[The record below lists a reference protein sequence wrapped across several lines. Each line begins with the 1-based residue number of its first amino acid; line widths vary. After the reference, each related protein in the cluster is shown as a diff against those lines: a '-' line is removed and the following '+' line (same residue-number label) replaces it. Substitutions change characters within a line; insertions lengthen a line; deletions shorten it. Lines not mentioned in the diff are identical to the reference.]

1 MSHQRVNVRHRRSLT
16 PSWEIKTSLP
26 ACPFSAFPCWPG
38 DSAREFRWTHRHGG
52 GLRRRGRPLV
62 EVAVGSAAP
71 PLRRGLLLL
80 VLTPRPTTARV
91 LGIAALLLA
100 TVSADLS
107 MAMLIARGAVK
118 GDWWLPVILAV
129 IPAMGV
135 VYALPLALM
144 RQPPRTD

>member
-1 MSHQRVNVRHRRSLT
+1 MLALAIVHASFVGLT
-16 PSWEIKTSLP
+16 AT
-26 ACPFSAFPCWPG
+26 AGAFADGG
-38 DSAREFRWTHRHGG
+38 DLWSRLLLVVLH
-52 GLRRRGRPLV
+52 PLC
-62 EVAVGSAAP
+62 AG
-71 PLRRGLLLL
+71 GLLLL

-118 GDWWLPVILAV
+118 GDWWLPVIFAV

-144 RQPPRTD
+144 RQPSRADSRLA